1 VTARG
6 ISIVS
11 SPIPQFSNR
20 FRVLP
25 RLTLA
30 RFPAHDAPMR
40 SPALAT
46 LLSVSALSVSLGFF
60 GAGCG
65 GGLKYRVDDSAMD
78 AIPAGERQA
87 VFAAQNELEIAKS
100 EARTAATQLD
110 AVDRDTGIAK
120 TEKQQAELEIEKSTA
135 EQEGANQ
142 SRDEN
147 RAAAAKHAKDAAELG
162 VKAAEAKLS
171 WLDEKKDWLKAA
183 KAAADA
189 HVGAAQAKVE
199 LEKAKVAQQKGIKP
213 DSDFS
218 VGNYQDQYNDQ
229 NDDWQSAKKKAASE
243 EKDAK
248 EAEKKWQDL
257 TAQVQKM
264 KA

>member
-1 VTARG
+1 
-6 ISIVS
+6 
-11 SPIPQFSNR
+11 
-20 FRVLP
+20 
-25 RLTLA
+25 LTLT
-30 RFPAHDAPMR
+30 RFPAHDARMQTPA
-40 SPALAT
+40 SPALLACSPAT
-46 LLSVSALSVSLGFF
+46 AVLLVFL

-78 AIPAGERQA
+78 AIPAGERQT
-87 VFAAQNELEIAKS
+87 VFAAQNDLEIAKS
-100 EARTAATQLD
+100 ETRTATTQLD
-110 AVDRDTGIAK
+110 SIARDTDIAK
-120 TEKQQAELEIEKSTA
+120 TEKQQADLEVEKAIA
-135 EQEGANQ
+135 EQEGAVA

-147 RAAAAKHAKDAAELG
+147 RAAASKHAKDAADLG

-171 WLDEKKDWLKAA
+171 WLDAKKDWLKASLN
-183 KAAADA
+183 AANA

-213 DSDFS
+213 DSDFAVS
-218 VGNYQDQYNDQ
+218 NYQDQYNDQ

-264 KA
+264 KT

>member
-1 VTARG
+1 VT
-6 ISIVS
+6 
-11 SPIPQFSNR
+11 FT
-20 FRVLP
+20 
-25 RLTLA
+25 RLTLG
-30 RFPAHDAPMR
+30 RNPAHDARMR
-40 SPALAT
+40 TSAPPAL
-46 LLSVSALSVSLGFF
+46 LALSSTAVLLAVL

-78 AIPAGERQA
+78 AIPAGERQT
-87 VFAAQNELEIAKS
+87 VFAAQNEVEIAKS
-100 EARTAATQLD
+100 ETRTATTQLES
-110 AVDRDTGIAK
+110 VDRDTGIAK
-120 TEKQQAELEIEKSTA
+120 TEKQQAELEVEKAIA
-135 EQEGANQ
+135 EEEGAVA

-147 RAAAAKHAKDAAELG
+147 RAAASKHAKNAADLG
-162 VKAAEAKLS
+162 VKAADAKLS
-171 WLDEKKDWLKAA
+171 WLEQKKEWLEATRDAA
-183 KAAADA
+183 TA
-189 HVGAAQAKVE
+189 HATAAQAKVE

-213 DSDFS
+213 DGDFAVS
-218 VGNYQDQYNDQ
+218 NYQDQYNDQ

>member
-1 VTARG
+1 MRT
-6 ISIVS
+6 
-11 SPIPQFSNR
+11 
-20 FRVLP
+20 
-25 RLTLA
+25 
-30 RFPAHDAPMR
+30 PAP
-40 SPALAT
+40 ST
-46 LLSVSALSVSLGFF
+46 LLACSTTALLF
-60 GAGCG
+60 GVFAAGCG

-78 AIPAGERQA
+78 AIPAGDRQT

-100 EARTAATQLD
+100 ETRTATTQLESL
-110 AVDRDTGIAK
+110 DRDTEIAK
-120 TEKQQAELEIEKSTA
+120 TEKQQADLEVEKAIA
-135 EQEGANQ
+135 EQEGAVA

-147 RAAAAKHAKDAAELG
+147 RAASSKHAKDTADLG

-171 WLDEKKDWLKAA
+171 WLDEKKDWLKASLN
-183 KAAADA
+183 AANA

-218 VGNYQDQYNDQ
+218 VSNYQSQFNDQ

-264 KA
+264 KT